1 MNTPLQKAAQAAIA
15 NSDEFYAL
23 YKRTVTSGCIPVC
36 ELKFVAAQKELRK
49 ALDAELQQAVEP
61 VAWRW
66 GILPDSPLMK
76 RKGQKSGVYL
86 ENPKDIGIDVNGVKS
101 LENYKWTPLYL
112 HPPQPQA
119 TTSLPAE
126 VLEAIRRSGHA
137 LVKTKFGYRL
147 NFIGAA
153 TAQGEKP

>member
-1 MNTPLQKAAQAAIA
+1 MTPLQKAAQAVIDRW
-15 NSDEFYAL
+15 NSPSWKDQPHTAEY
-23 YKRTVTSGCIPVC
+23 I
-36 ELKFVAAQKELRK
+36 EELRK

-66 GILPDSPLMK
+66 DILPDSPLMK

-119 TTSLPAE
+119 KTPLNGFDMRGVLASNLLCWMRLTEAE
-126 VLEAIRRSGHA
+126 AQD
-137 LVKTKFGYRL
+137 LVYFFEKFR
-147 NFIGAA
+147 
-153 TAQGEKP
+153 TAKGEKP

>member
-1 MNTPLQKAAQAAIA
+1 MNTPLQKAAQALL
-15 NSDEFYAL
+15 NSWDSPRLFTDSEF
-23 YKRTVTSGCIPVC
+23 
-36 ELKFVAAQKELRK
+36 EELRK

-66 GILPDSPLMK
+66 DILPDSPLMK

-119 TTSLPAE
+119 KTPLNGFDMRGVLASNLLCWMRLTEAE
-126 VLEAIRRSGHA
+126 AQD
-137 LVKTKFGYRL
+137 LVYFFEKFR
-147 NFIGAA
+147 
-153 TAQGEKP
+153 TAKGEKP